1 METEK
6 KNVRAVGIGG
16 IFSCAPRG
24 SNPRFPSLIA
34 RRQHPTRLLD
44 WRKRVTQQRK
54 EQILRLRA
62 TGISFGKIASALGMS
77 INTVKSYCKRNPV
90 SPATVPAP
98 KAVVHTDRCPQCSA
112 LLEQSPGHRQK
123 RFCSP
128 KCRIAW
134 WAAHPEKMTRK
145 KLYPVECQHC
155 GEVFMQYG
163 SRTRKFCSRDC
174 YLAHRYGQGGD
185 VHG

>member
-1 METEK
+1 M
-6 KNVRAVGIGG
+6 
-16 IFSCAPRG
+16 
-24 SNPRFPSLIA
+24 
-34 RRQHPTRLLD
+34 
-44 WRKRVTQQRK
+44 TQQQK
-54 EQILRLRA
+54 EQISKLRVA
-62 TGISFGKIASALGMS
+62 GASFGKIASTLGMS

-98 KAVVHTDRCPQCSA
+98 KAVVHTDRCPQCNA